1 MRFETETGSSATRS
15 QPVDVYLGFEIVQ
28 EAEDRFV
35 AVPQGWAG
43 GEENELHAGDLPS
56 LRKLIWDWWH
66 NILD

>member
-1 MRFETETGSSATRS
+1 MQFESGNSITRP

-35 AVPQGWAG
+35 AVPQAWAG
-43 GEENELHAGDLPS
+43 EQENALEAADLPS

>member
-1 MRFETETGSSATRS
+1 MRFESGSSLTQSR
-15 QPVDVYLGFEIVQ
+15 PVDVYLGFEIYQ

-43 GEENELHAGDLPS
+43 GEENQLHAPDLPS
-56 LRKLIWDWWH
+56 LRKKIWDWWH